1 MRDLLRSEAMIAL
14 PTIFVAQSI
23 LTMAAFAIPVVAP
36 AAAADIGIPTVYV
49 GGFTAVVYLVA
60 MVGGLF
66 AGGLV
71 VRLGTVRVLQMLLLA
86 GAAGTAAFTLG
97 TVSAAIFC
105 AAAIGI
111 ATGPMNPAGSY
122 LLART
127 TPDRWRAFVFS
138 AKQCATPMGGMLAG
152 VVTPPLL
159 LAHGWPTAV
168 AVIAVAAL
176 AVVLLIQIPRSRL
189 DTERDPA
196 QPFRAGAF
204 TQPLRI
210 VLGSPALRAVA
221 IMAFIYAGGQISVAS
236 YYVVFLTE
244 RIEMSIAAAGL
255 LYAIFSGC
263 GIPARLFWGA
273 IAERRLRSRTI
284 LVLSGILAAAALAL
298 TANFGVGWPLPLLGA
313 VAVLMG
319 TGGNGWV
326 GLLFAETVR
335 LAPDDQ
341 AAEASAGAQFF
352 AYGGIMAMPMVFG
365 GIVAATGRYDWA
377 FYLLAVLS
385 LIGALQLAM
394 TRSR

>member
-36 AAAADIGIPTVYV
+36 AAAPDIGIPTVYV
-49 GGFTAVVYLVA
+49 GGFTAVVYFVA

-66 AGGLV
+66 AGALV
-71 VRLGTVRVLQMLLLA
+71 VKLGTVRVMQMLLLA
-86 GAAGTAAFTLG
+86 SAAGTAAFTLG
-97 TVSAAIFC
+97 NVSAAIFC
-105 AAAIGI
+105 AVAVGI

-127 TPDRWRAFVFS
+127 TPGRWRAFVFS

-152 VVTPPLL
+152 VVMPPLL
-159 LAHGWPTAV
+159 LAYGWETAV
-168 AVIAVAAL
+168 AIIAAAGL
-176 AVVLLIQIPRSRL
+176 TVVLLIQMPRQRL
-189 DTERDPA
+189 DAGRDPA
-196 QPFRAGAF
+196 QPFSAGAF
-204 TQPLRI
+204 MQPLRI
-210 VLGSPALRAVA
+210 VLRSSALRAVA
-221 IMAFIYAGGQISVAS
+221 IMAFIYGGGQVSVAS

-244 RIEMSIAAAGL
+244 RIELSIATAGL

-263 GIPARLFWGA
+263 GIPVRLFWGV
-273 IAERRLRSRTI
+273 IAERYLRSRTI
-284 LVLSGILAAAALAL
+284 LILSGLIMAAALTL
-298 TANFGVGWPLPLLGA
+298 IANFGVGWPMLLVGA
-313 VAVLMG
+313 VTVLMG
-319 TGGNGWV
+319 IGGNGWV

-377 FYLLAVLS
+377 FYLLAALS
-385 LIGALQLAM
+385 LIGALQLAL
-394 TRSR
+394 TRTR